1 MSPVRRSDGRYFR
14 DPESRTVTQQDIAD
28 ILRGVAIGLAS
39 QGEPERA
46 RILRKRARQLEG
58 RDGPGEP
65 YRKHR

>member
-28 ILRGVAIGLAS
+28 ILRGVAIGAARN
-39 QGEPERA
+39 GEADRA
-46 RILRKRARQLEG
+46 KILRKRARQLEG